1 MVEEETSVL
10 MWETWTP
17 EQSSQRPKQSCEGHE
32 WLRRRPVCSC
42 QRHEL
47 WNSQARDLSNRV
59 RDMNG
64 WGGDQC
70 VHVRD
75 MNSGIAKPETLVL
88 EWGTWTHE
96 PCNGWGGSPFFLLRT
111 SCCLLFFICGWFCT
125 VFFIRV
131 RHRRPATKNQGTD
144 ITPVAAMQWC
154 GWQGI
159 FGHVCS
165 YYPCGCYAVV
175 WMARDIWARLFILP
189 LWLLCSG
196 VNGKGYLG
204 MFVHITPVAAMQW
217 CGWQRIFG
225 HVCSYY
231 PCGCYAVV
239 WMARDIWARL
249 FILPLWLLCSGVDG
263 KGYLGTFVHI
273 TPVAAMQWCEWQGIF
288 GHVCSYYPC
297 GCYAVVWMARD
308 IWARLFILPLWL
320 LCSGVN
326 GKGYLGTF
334 VHAYV
339 GKQLHTHIYICT
351 KHLWIFVHICS

>member
-1 MVEEETSVL
+1 MNPAMAEVAHLSFSSGLVAASSSSSVDDSAL
-10 MWETWTP
+10 
-17 EQSSQRPKQSCEGHE
+17 SSSSESVTGDLLQKTKALILTL
-32 WLRRRPVCSC
+32 WLLCSGVDGKGY
-42 QRHEL
+42 L
-47 WNSQARDLSNRV
+47 
-59 RDMNG
+59 G
-64 WGGDQC
+64 TF
-70 VHVRD
+70 VH
-75 MNSGIAKPETLVL
+75 
-88 EWGTWTHE
+88 
-96 PCNGWGGSPFFLLRT
+96 
-111 SCCLLFFICGWFCT
+111 
-125 VFFIRV
+125 
-131 RHRRPATKNQGTD
+131 

-159 FGHVCS
+159 FGHICS

-189 LWLLCSG
+189 LWLLCS
-196 VNGKGYLG
+196 
-204 MFVHITPVAAMQW
+204 
-217 CGWQRIFG
+217 C
-225 HVCSYY
+225 
-231 PCGCYAVV
+231 
-239 WMARDIWARL
+239 
-249 FILPLWLLCSGVDG
+249 VDG

-320 LCSGVN
+320 LCSCVD